1 MKPAQGPGLYKNAAL
16 MPLVTV
22 VVTVIMAMAAYLLLL
37 LGLTLGWSGN
47 NALFA
52 GNNNN
57 SRLHSIL
64 NASAPALDVLLH
76 IDVLTGDGVVP
87 LTTAGTPLSLES
99 IIRAEVNGDWERARL
114 VLNLAARARTPEL
127 KHAIYEALWQELQHT
142 KQIYDP
148 LQVLNFYEQLEDMLD
163 VPSTLLASVF
173 DVFVARSAQ
182 LLAAPFHTA
191 SRSATFPIVNSLLQR
206 LTLSTLDYLR
216 DILDALFDTV
226 LALQSTLS
234 VVQRVGNFSASLTQ
248 LTLANLQ
255 LLRRAELQSDAEA
268 LAALQ
273 SNLRQLLE
281 QPDFGQD
288 VERQLRLE
296 VYAQLPTEERLLYTA
311 QKVCLRNVTDDNAY
325 IYECPQ
331 TYLICTNGR
340 DPKKAA
346 YYVQRGHGG
355 GSGNNS
361 LQFAFYSS
369 YWRNRYISM
378 ESTNQTALHAITKNV
393 YSRDTINWW
402 QIRPVEGGGVAI
414 NDAATG
420 QSILCGGD
428 PTHWDGEERHVYTR
442 PAQALGAYRSE
453 CVWTIEDCSDVA

>member
-1 MKPAQGPGLYKNAAL
+1 
-16 MPLVTV
+16 
-22 VVTVIMAMAAYLLLL
+22 MAVAAYLLLL

-47 NALFA
+47 NASSQ
-52 GNNNN
+52 NN
-57 SRLHSIL
+57 SRLLSIL
-64 NASAPALDVLLH
+64 NVSAPALDVLLH

-87 LTTAGTPLSLES
+87 LPTAGSPLSLES

-114 VLNLAARARTPEL
+114 VLNLATRARTTEL
-127 KHAIYEALWQELQHT
+127 KHAIYEALWQELQQT

-163 VPSTLLASVF
+163 VPPALLGSVF
-173 DVFVARSAQ
+173 DAFVARSAQ
-182 LLAAPFHTA
+182 LLSAPFHTA
-191 SRSATFPIVNSLLQR
+191 SRSATFPIVSSLLQR

-226 LALQSTLS
+226 LALESTLS
-234 VVQRVGNFSASLTQ
+234 VVQRLGNFSASLTQ

-255 LLRRAELQSDAEA
+255 LLQRSELQLDAVA
-268 LAALQ
+268 LAAVQ
-273 SNLRQLLE
+273 RNLRQLLE

-311 QKVCLRNVTDDNAY
+311 QKICLRNVSDNNAY

-331 TYLICTNGR
+331 TYLICTNAR

-355 GSGNNS
+355 VNMS

-369 YWRNRYISM
+369 YWRNRYILM
-378 ESTNQTALHAITKNV
+378 EPTNQTALNAITKNV

-402 QIRPVEGGGVAI
+402 QINPVEGGGVAI
-414 NDAATG
+414 KDAATG
-420 QSILCGGD
+420 QSLLCGGD

-442 PAQALGAYRSE
+442 PARALGAYRRE
-453 CVWTIEDCSDVA
+453 CVWSIEDCSDVA